1 MKRLILLFSLLCICL
16 PKTSKAQEDSLF
28 TDSTLE
34 YSFEE
39 MMDSCLKH
47 VDLGQVPTGIL
58 IEKAMPTTNVFQFD
72 GVENDSNEGNFFLWR
87 KAFGTLTRAHIDTS
101 IAHDTLTL
109 QHLVDTMQTYLDSGQ
124 VPIAILNYRYSCI
137 KDSAFADSLLRMN
150 GIEIFDVDG
159 RGAPKAHMKT
169 IPALWLLPV
178 CWAHEIPWC
187 SLFFRNTCM

>member
-1 MKRLILLFSLLCICL
+1 MKQSLLATILLILC
-16 PKTSKAQEDSLF
+16 TTATHAQSDSLF

-34 YSFEE
+34 VSFETII
-39 MMDSCLKH
+39 DSCFKH

-58 IEKAMPTTNVFQFD
+58 IEKAMPTTNVFQFN
-72 GVENDSNEGNFFLWR
+72 GVENDSNQVNLFLWR
-87 KAFGTLTRAHIDTS
+87 KAFGTLTRAHVDTAL
-101 IAHDTLTL
+101 AHDTLTL

-137 KDSAFADSLLRMN
+137 KDSAFADSLLRMD
-150 GIEIFDVDG
+150 GIEIYDVDG

>member
-72 GVENDSNEGNFFLWR
+72 GVENDSNQGFSSNF
-87 KAFGTLTRAHIDTS
+87 
-101 IAHDTLTL
+101 
-109 QHLVDTMQTYLDSGQ
+109 
-124 VPIAILNYRYSCI
+124 
-137 KDSAFADSLLRMN
+137 
-150 GIEIFDVDG
+150 
-159 RGAPKAHMKT
+159 
-169 IPALWLLPV
+169 
-178 CWAHEIPWC
+178 
-187 SLFFRNTCM
+187 